1 MNVHPELP
9 ALPAGEPPGKPQ
21 PVDVALAA
29 LSEMAA
35 ELLASG
41 RPSRFVELRN
51 VIAIAQNV
59 QRLRS
64 VAGVDDVEFDGGEDN
79 MLHVPVRARH
89 GRGWNDGADLSR
101 EIVMLWQNFL
111 TQFAEVEKRKA
122 DRPDPDVRLA
132 EVSELAELYMLR
144 LKLAGADQEVPAEI
158 SYRIDHLLKKIGEP
172 THEPEP
178 GPVVYGPGEPD
189 RGGVGEPLAERAGG
203 DDGAR

>member
-51 VIAIAQNV
+51 VIAIVQNV

-64 VAGVDDVEFDGGEDN
+64 VAGVDD
-79 MLHVPVRARH
+79 
-89 GRGWNDGADLSR
+89 GWNDGADLSR
-101 EIVMLWQNFL
+101 EIVMLGQNFL

-178 GPVVYGPGEPD
+178 GPVVSSLPVRGHPPDGPGEPD